1 MRGTKFW
8 LARLGLVFVGA
19 IIGGTV
25 TEAVLAARGTI
36 PLEKSALR
44 GYHEHDP
51 IIGWIGTASHEA
63 RFRAP
68 EFDIVIANSELG
80 YRRPEVA
87 FEGPDDARKIV
98 FFGDSFTWGWGVE
111 QGEVFTDRLQER
123 FQGDTRILNRGVN
136 AFGQAQQRH
145 LLDRVLVDDKP
156 DAVVVMFFANDPQ
169 ECVDDRGGKRP
180 VFTLEDGKL
189 VPHNVPVRKKLT
201 GPFREF
207 SKRSIVLSLLRSS
220 FNHLTVGL
228 RDAPR
233 DWFKESQEGILH
245 EGWPVCRALLLDM
258 KRTCEAAGVEFR
270 IVFIP
275 IAFEVTSDESL
286 KLPLRA
292 ELEALCVSEA
302 ISWLDLTS
310 PMHKAWEKAES
321 HTREG
326 LPFYFPK
333 DQHWTAAG
341 HDFAA
346 EKIHEWWNAK

>member
-1 MRGTKFW
+1 M
-8 LARLGLVFVGA
+8 
-19 IIGGTV
+19 
-25 TEAVLAARGTI
+25 
-36 PLEKSALR
+36 
-44 GYHEHDP
+44 
-51 IIGWIGTASHEA
+51 
-63 RFRAP
+63 
-68 EFDIVIANSELG
+68 
-80 YRRPEVA
+80 
-87 FEGPDDARKIV
+87 
-98 FFGDSFTWGWGVE
+98 
-111 QGEVFTDRLQER
+111 
-123 FQGDTRILNRGVN
+123 
-136 AFGQAQQRH
+136 
-145 LLDRVLVDDKP
+145 
-156 DAVVVMFFANDPQ
+156 
-169 ECVDDRGGKRP
+169 
-180 VFTLEDGKL
+180 FTLEDGKL

-233 DWFKESQEGILH
+233 DWFRESQEGILH